1 MPTLTRRPDPV
12 RIIRH
17 MPEGI
22 PDTGSFEV
30 VWPGGKEYFY
40 WDDDAGRRS
49 VLMGVKLSQAEAL
62 ELARALARE
71 KRDGR

>member
-1 MPTLTRRPDPV
+1 MSPSDPV

-30 VWPGGKEYFY
+30 VWPDGKEYFY
-40 WDDDAGRRS
+40 WDDNAGRRS
-49 VLMGVKLSQAEAL
+49 VLMGVKLSQVEAL
-62 ELARALARE
+62 ELAKALARE